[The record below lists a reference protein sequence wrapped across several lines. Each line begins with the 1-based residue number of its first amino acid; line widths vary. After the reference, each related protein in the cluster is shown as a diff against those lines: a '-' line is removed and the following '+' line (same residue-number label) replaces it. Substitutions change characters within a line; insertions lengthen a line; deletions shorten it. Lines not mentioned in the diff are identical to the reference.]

1 MIAKFFLED
10 IKLYIDNFKD
20 IKNYKK
26 LCVEKGEI
34 NINLCTKFMNLINRC
49 YSKNAGQKDL
59 PFCEKK
65 ITDKNP
71 IIIIF

>member
-34 NINLCTKFMNLINRC
+34 NINICSKFMNLINRG
-49 YSKNAGQKDL
+49 Y
-59 PFCEKK
+59 
-65 ITDKNP
+65 
-71 IIIIF
+71 

>member
-34 NINLCTKFMNLINRC
+34 NINICSKFM
-49 YSKNAGQKDL
+49 
-59 PFCEKK
+59 
-65 ITDKNP
+65 P

>member
-26 LCVEKGEI
+26 LRVEKGEI
-34 NINLCTKFMNLINRC
+34 NICTKFMNLINFG
-49 YSKNAGQKDL
+49 Y
-59 PFCEKK
+59 
-65 ITDKNP
+65 
-71 IIIIF
+71 

>member
-1 MIAKFFLED
+1 MKINLVL
-10 IKLYIDNFKD
+10 KLINFKN

-26 LCVEKGEI
+26 LRVEKGEI
-34 NINLCTKFMNLINRC
+34 NICTKFMNLINRC

-59 PFCEKK
+59 PFCEEK